1 MGALFWLNA
10 KVPEQ
15 KSPLDRSIRGA
26 FAVWRELGKGMP
38 ARIYRSALA
47 LELQEQGL
55 RAVEGAELTV
65 KYRSRVVGEVPV
77 DLLVEEEVVVLVRG
91 QAALRPC
98 DLHEATQLLASVRA
112 QHGLILNFGAPR
124 LEYRRLSRAG

>member
-1 MGALFWLNA
+1 MGALAWLHA

-15 KSPLDRSIRGA
+15 KSPLDRSIGA
-26 FAVWRELGKGMP
+26 AFTVWRELGRGMP
-38 ARIYRSALA
+38 PRIYRSALA
-47 LELQEQGL
+47 LELQELGV

-91 QAALRPC
+91 QGALRPA
-98 DLHEATQLLASVRA
+98 DLLEATQLLASVRA
-112 QHGLILNFGAPR
+112 RHGLLLNFGAPR
-124 LEYRRLSRAG
+124 LEYRRLSSAG